1 MIYDLVAL
9 RFVTIRDTRIVYHF
23 RTTLK
28 HSSFKKKKETLP
40 IFLLNFSSIQ
50 IFIPKK
56 INTQFRWFQEKIKNV
71 RKKISFGIII
81 TPPFPHTCFLTEG
94 KLRVDGFYRCVRK
107 MVHFRSIPLVGTGR
121 IRGFRE
127 L

>member
-28 HSSFKKKKETLP
+28 RSSFKKKKGN
-40 IFLLNFSSIQ
+40 FASNFSSAQ
-50 IFIPKK
+50 IFIPKR

-71 RKKISFGIII
+71 RKKISFRIII